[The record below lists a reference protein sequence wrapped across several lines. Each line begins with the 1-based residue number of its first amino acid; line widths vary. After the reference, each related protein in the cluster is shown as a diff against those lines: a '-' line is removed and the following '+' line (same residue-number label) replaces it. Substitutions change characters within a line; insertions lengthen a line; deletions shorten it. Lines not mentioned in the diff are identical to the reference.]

1 MGRHEY
7 RVKPSSADINENI
20 LSEQCRDDYKLTE
33 EDVKSARSLG
43 EVLRQFD
50 VEVAQGTLGG
60 DRNFTLVIIKTIK
73 SHVNIYEWRHAL
85 MNGTKYLNL
94 SLQLS
99 PEVDVLE
106 GEGQINLTCM
116 TPVIDAS

>member
-1 MGRHEY
+1 VGRHEY

-50 VEVAQGTLGG
+50 IEVAQGTLGG
-60 DRNFTLVIIKTIK
+60 DRNFTLVMIKATDK
-73 SHVNIYEWRHAL
+73 NI
-85 MNGTKYLNL
+85 
-94 SLQLS
+94 
-99 PEVDVLE
+99 
-106 GEGQINLTCM
+106 
-116 TPVIDAS
+116 

>member
-1 MGRHEY
+1 
-7 RVKPSSADINENI
+7 VKPSSADINENI

-60 DRNFTLVIIKTIK
+60 DRNFTLVIIDSI
-73 SHVNIYEWRHAL
+73 
-85 MNGTKYLNL
+85 M
-94 SLQLS
+94 
-99 PEVDVLE
+99 
-106 GEGQINLTCM
+106 
-116 TPVIDAS
+116 